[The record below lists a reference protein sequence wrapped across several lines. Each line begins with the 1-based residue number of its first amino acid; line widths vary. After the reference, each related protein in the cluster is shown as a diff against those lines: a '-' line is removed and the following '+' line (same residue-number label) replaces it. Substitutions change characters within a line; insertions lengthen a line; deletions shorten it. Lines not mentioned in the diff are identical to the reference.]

1 MNKKF
6 LLVVLSLL
14 LIVTLAGCKK
24 DTTTT
29 INKTKPV
36 TTAEHLINVSEQNF
50 DKNNPKDITFDIS
63 NVTEISLD
71 GNKLNSN
78 QVNIE
83 SNKISIKKEFLNE
96 LNNDYYN
103 FKLSG
108 SDKEYVRVYVVGSN
122 ANSFEDIGFYDN
134 KAYRD
139 YGGNIATITE
149 QWIKYGIG
157 DPYIMRF
164 NGVYYLYVP
173 TKDSEMGLKAWK
185 SLNLVDWVPCQGE
198 GLELS
203 FVSMDPI
210 TNHAYPIGMFYYDGT
225 FYMSTSPYGKGH
237 YILTSKSPEG
247 PFVAFDNI
255 NHKLDIDGRFF
266 VDDDEQVYFVSTAD
280 AWNKGIRMTK
290 VSIINNQMVFNN
302 EVYIKNSIIHPWTEG
317 PDLFKRDG
325 KYYLT
330 FTGSCVVSEGYRISY
345 AVADS
350 MEDFFANNFKE
361 PDNIPLILACD
372 NNDAFEGLG
381 HNGVVMGPDMDS
393 YYIVYHN
400 LNNISGPNRSLNID
414 RLFFNGSEMT
424 SIFKSEKSVKPT
436 LPRYYT
442 YSKDYGFTHTDD
454 LYLSTESTNS
464 SYNAEFNLKGSNVKL
479 VYGYIDSN
487 NYNYVKV
494 ADNIIH
500 LYKKVNGNESI
511 IASGVL
517 NKEYDLDNNLY
528 SIRVQTNSEKTEVYF
543 NNLRKIESDEPSR
556 GGRIGYL
563 GGNNLEIG
571 YTAFSDVSFGESD
584 QKEIKQASFLI
595 TANTYLNNNT
605 YSSINGNLLR
615 DGSGIKKIN
624 NRHYDGAYELVLN
637 NLFDYATYLVN
648 FDEDGYYGLEFTLN
662 KKYLGKQVS
671 VYIDN
676 ENYVFNINELT
687 LTDTKEDYVTLL
699 VDSMYLKKGIHRVKI
714 SNWSNG
720 PFGFVQFR
728 FVSITDEEVEK
739 TINKNNLPL
748 IGQTAKVYYL
758 DTNQYTD
765 FTISVDIMFNSAPE
779 NDKSAGI
786 LFRSNNLSMY
796 QSPKHDSEDYTSVQ
810 GYYVSFGDVAK
821 LERLNYWTTKTLFST
836 DYTYPR
842 GEFFNVKVEVKSN
855 KIKVFVDDEL
865 IYEFVD
871 SLAFTHG
878 KVGIYVNDADVKFQ
892 NIVFNNK

>member
-36 TTAEHLINVSEQNF
+36 TTADHKIKVEESKF
-50 DKNNPKDITFDIS
+50 DKNNPKDISFDIS
-63 NVTEISLD
+63 NVTEVSLD

-198 GLELS
+198 GLDIS

-290 VSIINNQMVFNN
+290 VSIINDQMVFNN
-302 EVYIKNSIIHPWTEG
+302 EVYLNNSIIHPWTEG

-350 MEDFFANNFKE
+350 MEDFKNNNFKE
-361 PDNIPLILACD
+361 PDNLPLILACD
-372 NNDAFEGLG
+372 NNDGFDGLG

-393 YYIVYHN
+393 YYVVYHN

-424 SIFKSEKSVKPT
+424 SIYKNSGSIKPT

-442 YSKDYGFTHTDD
+442 YSKDSGFTRQGN
-454 LYLSTESTNS
+454 LYLSTQRTND
-464 SYNAEFNLKGSNVKL
+464 SYNAEFNLKGENEKL
-479 VYGYIDSN
+479 LVGYVDEN
-487 NYNYVKV
+487 NYSYVSLLNNV
-494 ADNIIH
+494 IN
-500 LYKKVNGNESI
+500 LYRRSNGIETLLKSV
-511 IASGVL
+511 SL
-517 NKEYDLDNNLY
+517 NKEYNLSENLY
-528 SIRVQTNSEKTEVYF
+528 SIRVQTNKEKTEVYF
-543 NNLRKIESDEPSR
+543 NNLRKIEIDVPIGS
-556 GGRIGYL
+556 GYIGYL
-563 GGNNLEIG
+563 GDNKLEIG

-584 QKEIKQASFLI
+584 KKEIKQSSFLI
-595 TANTYLNNNT
+595 TANNYLENDTYEN
-605 YSSINGNLLR
+605 INGNYLSE
-615 DGSGIKKIN
+615 GSGIKLIN
-624 NRHYDGAYELVLN
+624 NKHYDGAYELILN
-637 NLFDYATYLVN
+637 NTFDYASYLVN

-662 KKYLGKQVS
+662 KKYLGSQVS
-671 VYIDN
+671 VYIDDT
-676 ENYVFNINELT
+676 NYVFNIDEFT
-687 LTDTKEDYVTLL
+687 LTDSKEDYVTLL
-699 VDSMYLKKGIHRVKI
+699 VNSMYLKKGISRVKI
-714 SNWSNG
+714 SNWSEEQ
-720 PFGFVQFR
+720 FGLVQFR
-728 FVSITDEEVEK
+728 FIRITDEEDELN
-739 TINKNNLPL
+739 INKNSFPL
-748 IGQTAKVYYL
+748 VGQTSKVYYL
-758 DTNQYTD
+758 NTKQYTD
-765 FTISVDIMFNSAPE
+765 FTFSVNILFNSTPE
-779 NDKSAGI
+779 NGKSAGI

-810 GYYVSFGDVAK
+810 GYYVSFSDKAV
-821 LERLNYWTTKTLFST
+821 LERLNYWTTKTLYST
-836 DYTYPR
+836 DYSYSR
-842 GEFFNVKVEVKSN
+842 GEYFNVKVEVKGN
-855 KIKVFVDDEL
+855 VIKVYVDDEL
-865 IYEFVD
+865 LFEYID
-871 SLAFTHG
+871 SLAFTYG
-878 KVGIYVNDADVKFQ
+878 KVGIYLNDADVNFK
-892 NIVFNNK
+892 NIAFNNK